1 MDYVGFLEIDDN
13 ENKSVCIICLFS
25 VEALLN
31 TNLLDTVKLTRGEE
45 APEGTI

>member
-1 MDYVGFLEIDDN
+1 MDYIGCLEIDDH

-25 VEALLN
+25 VEALL
-31 TNLLDTVKLTRGEE
+31 TTDLSEIVELTRGEE